1 MSDPCTCDTMR
12 TGCLVHPGE
21 RDNEPL
27 FDSLVE
33 WTHRGRAYAA
43 HIGPSD
49 SARSDVTEPDRTND
63 PLFDAE
69 GEEPRHGR

>member
-1 MSDPCTCDTMR
+1 MEDD
-12 TGCLVHPGE
+12 
-21 RDNEPL
+21 PL

-63 PLFDAE
+63 PLFTHDE
-69 GEEPRHGR
+69 WEP

>member
-1 MSDPCTCDTMR
+1 
-12 TGCLVHPGE
+12 LGE
-21 RDNEPL
+21 SNEPL